1 MGSTERGAFR
11 TRRLLW
17 INKLGRFHHLTTV
30 SLGNRLDGFHIGA
43 KYRQSEFA
51 IRGGIRVKV
60 NPKHLQQFINFPS
73 KEGEVASCKRLFC
86 SGSVNAGVSARFCIS
101 RSERPNFGGSPIWY
115 GVVYSMPLA
124 LSCWATL

>member
-60 NPKHLQQFINFPS
+60 DPKTPSAVHQFPIEGRRSRLVQAPLLQA
-73 KEGEVASCKRLFC
+73 EALTRASRH
-86 SGSVNAGVSARFCIS
+86 A
-101 RSERPNFGGSPIWY
+101 SPFR
-115 GVVYSMPLA
+115 GRR
-124 LSCWATL
+124 